1 MSKPDMSEFDAAR
14 PQKPHNKLTGI
25 LEDVTA
31 ERREALLNA
40 LHDPS
45 YSTPTIH
52 KVLKS
57 WGYEISTYPIAQFR
71 RDIGQ

>member
-25 LEDVTA
+25 LEDVTP

-45 YSTPTIH
+45 YSVPTI
-52 KVLKS
+52 KAVLNK
-57 WGYEISTYPIAQFR
+57 WGYDVSTYPISEWR
-71 RDIGQ
+71 RKNV